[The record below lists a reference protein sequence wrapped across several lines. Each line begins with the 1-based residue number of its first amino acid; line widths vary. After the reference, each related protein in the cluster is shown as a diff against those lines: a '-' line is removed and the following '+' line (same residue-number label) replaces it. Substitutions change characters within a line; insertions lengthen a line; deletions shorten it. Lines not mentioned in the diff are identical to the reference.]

1 MNKED
6 LKYKIAHSKYG
17 IEVVE
22 LLRQINEPEYTKRTI
37 KLFGRI
43 YFTNDHIMLLI
54 EQINEPEYTKEIIE
68 NWKEYGLTSANIRT
82 LVEKIGEIEYTKG
95 IIENWEKY
103 KLDSY
108 DILQLIQTINEPEYI
123 KGIIEN
129 WKKYSFNG
137 GDVEYLAIKL
147 NEPEY
152 IKGIIENWKEY
163 ELDGYNIESLAR
175 ELNKPEYIKGI
186 IENWKEYELDGSN
199 IVRLARELNEPE
211 YIKGI
216 IENWKEYG
224 LDGSNIV
231 RLAIKLNESE
241 YIKGIIE
248 NWKEYGL
255 SGSDVRE
262 LAETI
267 GEPEYIKGIIY
278 GLSGSDVRELAETIG
293 EPEYIKGII
302 ENWKEYGF
310 SGSDV
315 RELAETIREP
325 EYIKG
330 IIENWKE
337 YGLNSSDII
346 DLINKIDEVDY
357 TKYIL
362 ENWEKYN
369 LFDNS
374 ENFKE
379 LLLGID
385 DWTPEGRDLVKKLL
399 IEYKKYGVKFENFE
413 KYVDFFWK
421 DWTRIRKFRKDGFSG
436 SDVRELAET
445 IEEPEYIKGIIENWK
460 EHGLSGS
467 DVIDLINKINEVD
480 YTKYIL
486 ENWEKYNLFDNSE
499 NFKELLLGINCDI
512 AEGRKLVKKL
522 LIEYKKYGV
531 KFEDFA
537 ECINSLCDNEKD
549 ILDLLNK
556 LDKEDV
562 ECYRTKCA
570 DESFVRKYLAKFIE
584 LEGAD
589 SHIIAKMLRTNR
601 AILKCKFSFLTQKY
615 IDIFGGNMVNQI
627 ACYPDVV
634 DKILEFEDDEL
645 AILGKVMAKWTEI
658 SEGEEKTV
666 ILNRILEHIGDYR
679 ELIESVN
686 SSEDFDIG
694 RIIPILIYENS
705 FGIRTIDDI
714 ENFGEIKRRKCEE
727 LMQSDSIEEK
737 RRAVILKI
745 FGQDLEE
752 VESIISRFGED
763 IGEIE
768 DEDLKNYV
776 RSLQEILSVED
787 EETLGEI
794 FRKVN
799 EIDGINSVLVER
811 KLKNAYWK
819 LYQKDLFRVEGAKR
833 IKPKKGIEEGIPLY
847 SAGTDF
853 KMIITSVGA
862 FRYIGLTR
870 NNYRRDWN
878 RDEIEIQHF
887 CASYIR
893 NDMLGH
899 APVYTICYGFEN
911 FDEDALMLSAP
922 MDLLSEMERFE
933 AISRKRK

>member
-1 MNKED
+1 MDKED
-6 LKYKIAHSKYG
+6 LKYKIEHGKYG

-22 LLRQINEPEYTKRTI
+22 LLRQINEPEYTKRI
-37 KLFGRI
+37 IQNFKKYVLH
-43 YFTNDHIMLLI
+43 NEHIMLLVK
-54 EQINEPEYTKEIIE
+54 QINEPEYTKEIIE
-68 NWKEYGLTSANIRT
+68 NWKEFALTSANIRT

-152 IKGIIENWKEY
+152 TKGIIENWKEY

-175 ELNKPEYIKGI
+175 ELNEPEYIKGI

-231 RLAIKLNESE
+231 RLARELNEPEYTKEIIEKWKEYGLDGSNIVRLAIKLNESE

-267 GEPEYIKGIIY
+267 GEPEYTKGIIENWKEY
-278 GLSGSDVRELAETIG
+278 GFTGSDVRELAETIG
-293 EPEYIKGII
+293 EPEY
-302 ENWKEYGF
+302 
-310 SGSDV
+310 
-315 RELAETIREP
+315 T
-325 EYIKG
+325 KG

-362 ENWEKYN
+362 DNWKKYN

-374 ENFKE
+374 KNFKE
-379 LLLGID
+379 LLLGISG
-385 DWTPEGRDLVKKLL
+385 WTPERRDLVKKLL
-399 IEYKKYGVKFENFE
+399 IEYKKYGVKFE
-413 KYVDFFWK
+413 DF
-421 DWTRIRKFRKDGFSG
+421 
-436 SDVRELAET
+436 VRNT
-445 IEEPEYIKGIIENWK
+445 IFLCKNEE
-460 EHGLSGS
+460 
-467 DVIDLINKINEVD
+467 
-480 YTKYIL
+480 
-486 ENWEKYNLFDNSE
+486 
-499 NFKELLLGINCDI
+499 
-512 AEGRKLVKKL
+512 
-522 LIEYKKYGV
+522 
-531 KFEDFA
+531 
-537 ECINSLCDNEKD
+537 D

-556 LDKEDV
+556 LDKKDV

-589 SHIIAKMLRTNR
+589 SHIIEKMLRTNR

-694 RIIPILIYENS
+694 RIIPILIHENS

-727 LMQSDSIEEK
+727 LIQSDSIEEK
-737 RRAVILKI
+737 RRAAILKI

-862 FRYIGLTR
+862 FRDAMVKR
-870 NNYRRDWN
+870 NNYKRDWN
-878 RDEIEIQHF
+878 RDEIETQHF

-899 APVYTICYGFEN
+899 APVSSICYGFEN

-922 MDLLSEMERFE
+922 MDLWSEMERFE
-933 AISRKRK
+933 AISEKRK